1 MSSLMTVTGHTR
13 PPPLTMHF
21 KMSEKIREKVVELG
35 ADWDEAEQE
44 ILEFLDERYKGV
56 KDGIE
61 FGEGINPKITKKM
74 KFFQTQ
80 DEGVFL
86 RIRFNKVLR
95 LADTDKIKCRVV
107 IADEV
112 PDTIK
117 VKVVIK
123 NKPARILKI
132 CKVRLK

>member
-1 MSSLMTVTGHTR
+1 M
-13 PPPLTMHF
+13 
-21 KMSEKIREKVVELG
+21 
-35 ADWDEAEQE
+35 
-44 ILEFLDERYKGV
+44 EFLDERYKGV

-61 FGEGINPKITKKM
+61 FGEGVNPKITKKM

-86 RIRFNKVLR
+86 RIRFNKVVR

-107 IADEV
+107 IADEI
-112 PDTIK
+112 PGAIK

-132 CKVRLK
+132 CKVGQINLLETINAYSSVTPTNGDHENSF

>member
-1 MSSLMTVTGHTR
+1 
-13 PPPLTMHF
+13 
-21 KMSEKIREKVVELG
+21 MSERIRDKVVELG

-44 ILEFLDERYKGV
+44 ILEFLDERYKGA

-61 FGEGINPKITKKM
+61 FGGGINPKITKKM

-86 RIRFNKVLR
+86 RIRFNKIMR

-107 IADEV
+107 IADEI

-117 VKVVIK
+117 VKMVIK

-132 CKVRLK
+132 CKVMLLRFCY